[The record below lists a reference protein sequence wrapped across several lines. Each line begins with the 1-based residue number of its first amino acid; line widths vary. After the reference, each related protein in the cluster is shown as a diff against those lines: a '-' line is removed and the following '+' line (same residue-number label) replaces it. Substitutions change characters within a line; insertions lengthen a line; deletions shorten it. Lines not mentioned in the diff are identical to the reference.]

1 MHRVRPESAQP
12 VDLDDDALALA
23 YALPSQDEWRG
34 SSWIRVNFVMS
45 LDGAIVGGEGLSKSL
60 GTPADRQ
67 VFRLARSLA
76 DVLLVGAQTIRA
88 EDYSPSLIPVAIVTR
103 SLAIDAS
110 LRMFAEQGPQHARP
124 IILTTDEAAGRAPA
138 WLREAAD
145 IVACGIGGVEM
156 TRAVDVL
163 AQRGLTRILCEG
175 GPALLD
181 ELLAADLVDELLLTI
196 VPRLVGSPEHL
207 VQRSGGYQPAV
218 RMTPT
223 LVLEHEGTVL
233 TQYRRA

>member
-1 MHRVRPESAQP
+1 MHRVLPESIESAA
-12 VDLDDDALALA
+12 LDDDALALA
-23 YALPSQDEWRG
+23 YALPSRDDWRG
-34 SSWIRVNFVMS
+34 SSWVRVNFVMS

-103 SLAIDAS
+103 SLALDAS
-110 LRMFAEQGPQHARP
+110 LRMFTERGPQHARP
-124 IILTTDEAAGRAPA
+124 IILTTDEAAGTAPA
-138 WLREAAD
+138 WLRDVAD
-145 IVACGIGGVEM
+145 IVACGPGSVVM
-156 TRAVDVL
+156 TRAVDAL

-181 ELLAADLVDELLLTI
+181 ELVTADLVDELLLTI

-207 VQRSGGYQPAV
+207 VHHPSGYRPPV

-223 LVLEHEGTVL
+223 LVLQHEGTVL
-233 TQYRRA
+233 TRYRKA

>member
-1 MHRVRPESAQP
+1 MHRVRPESAEP
-12 VDLDDDALALA
+12 VVLDDDALVRA
-23 YALPSQDEWRG
+23 YALPSRDAWRG

-45 LDGAIVGGEGLSKSL
+45 LDGSIVGSEGLSKSL

-88 EDYSPSLIPVAIVTR
+88 EDYSPSPIPVAIVTR
-103 SLAIDAS
+103 SLAIEPS
-110 LRMFAEQGPQHARP
+110 LRMFAERGPQHARP
-124 IILTTDEAAGRAPA
+124 IILTTDEAEGRAPA

-145 IVACGIGGVEM
+145 IVACGTDGVEM

-181 ELLAADLVDELLLTI
+181 ELFAADLVDELLLTI
-196 VPRLVGSPEHL
+196 VPRLAGSAVHL
-207 VQRSGGYQPAV
+207 VHHSGGYRPPV

-233 TQYRRA
+233 TRYRRT